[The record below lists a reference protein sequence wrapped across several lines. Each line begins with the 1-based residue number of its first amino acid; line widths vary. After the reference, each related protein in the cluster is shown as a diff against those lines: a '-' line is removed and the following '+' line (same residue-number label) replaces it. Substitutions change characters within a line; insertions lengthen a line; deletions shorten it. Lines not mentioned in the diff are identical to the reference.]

1 MQTLEI
7 YQSRW
12 AMELRR
18 PDGIERSDAEAFE
31 MVAKAG
37 FDGMC
42 LDLGASNMTAAR
54 VTLPLFRDFD
64 LGCMINAFPTTI

>member
-31 MVAKAG
+31 MVA
-37 FDGMC
+37 
-42 LDLGASNMTAAR
+42 
-54 VTLPLFRDFD
+54 
-64 LGCMINAFPTTI
+64 